1 MYPGARARVLTM
13 SWPPVIIAPGHPM
26 ARSSSKSLTRDT
38 KASNR
43 SLSRHYSGDSHRLF
57 SGGRSQ
63 LTAEQIIIIAKT
75 YYSQVVNK
83 VPGNPAL
90 RKYDVGLGRD
100 LDISFSEYW
109 EEVRAVARAWIRLG
123 LEPRHTVSVLGHSDP
138 RHHISNLATI
148 MAGGFTGGMYLTNT
162 AAACEYIAR
171 DSRANIIVV
180 GDHKQLD
187 KIVSIR

>member
-1 MYPGARARVLTM
+1 MGSVDNHHN
-13 SWPPVIIAPGHPM
+13 GH
-26 ARSSSKSLTRDT
+26 
-38 KASNR
+38 
-43 SLSRHYSGDSHRLF
+43 
-57 SGGRSQ
+57 
-63 LTAEQIIIIAKT
+63 
-75 YYSQVVNK
+75 YSQVVNK
-83 VPGNPAL
+83 VPGSPAL
-90 RKYDVGLGRD
+90 RKYDSGLGRD

-109 EEVRAVARAWIRLG
+109 EEVRIVARAWIRLG
-123 LEPRHTVSVLGHSDP
+123 LAPRHTVSVLGHSDP
-138 RHHISNLATI
+138 RHHISNMATI